1 MSVGYFVIPCYNEE
15 ECLVLSIKRLIS
27 KLYELIKLGKIS
39 KNSRIVFVDDGS
51 KDDTWK
57 IITEYARKDTHI
69 IGIKMAH
76 NVGHQSALLAGLSY
90 ANSKSDFIITIDA
103 DLQQDINAFID
114 FISEYE
120 KGNDIVFG
128 IRNSRNTD
136 SLLKK
141 ITALSFYKM
150 MKLMG
155 TEVIKNHAD
164 YRLLSHKA
172 CQALLEYHESNLF
185 LRGLVVQLGFKS
197 SKVYF
202 DVTERIAG
210 ESKYSNMKMLKFA
223 IDGITSMSIM
233 PLHIIALMGITV
245 SLIGVIL
252 VIFFVAS
259 WIHGK
264 TIQGWTS
271 ILCSL
276 WILSGLILF
285 GVGICGEYIG
295 KNYIESKRRPRY
307 YIEQVIGGVNK

>member
-1 MSVGYFVIPCYNEE
+1 
-15 ECLVLSIKRLIS
+15 
-27 KLYELIKLGKIS
+27 
-39 KNSRIVFVDDGS
+39 
-51 KDDTWK
+51 
-57 IITEYARKDTHI
+57 
-69 IGIKMAH
+69 MAH